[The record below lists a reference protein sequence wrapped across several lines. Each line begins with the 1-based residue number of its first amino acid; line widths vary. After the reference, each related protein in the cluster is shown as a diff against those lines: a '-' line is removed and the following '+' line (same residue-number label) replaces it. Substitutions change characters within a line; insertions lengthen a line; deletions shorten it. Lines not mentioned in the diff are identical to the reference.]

1 MRKFRFGLK
10 LFLAL
15 TLVGAF
21 FVAVVTLANSNKVYA
36 DEGTE
41 IVDTLVEE
49 TTTTTEE
56 EVVTTTDTTIEEEV
70 VTTTDTTTTEEEE
83 NLTLT
88 EDEKGKIDE
97 IIEWLSNLNKEE
109 LLDFLN
115 TAKNWLVAGGIVT
128 IISVLSA
135 IIGLIASI
143 IKLNKEKI
151 KNSNL
156 SDENKQKVLEMT
168 ANFEKKLIEGNN
180 QIKTLLLNVINNM
193 SDEEKKAVE
202 ANISDVRAKIESAL
216 NESNKNS
223 NE

>member
-1 MRKFRFGLK
+1 MRNFRFGLK
-10 LFLAL
+10 FILAL
-15 TLVGAF
+15 TLIGAF
-21 FVAVVTLANSNKVYA
+21 FVAVVTLGNSNNVYA
-36 DEGTE
+36 SEGTEGTE

-56 EVVTTTDTTIEEEV
+56 EELV
-70 VTTTDTTTTEEEE
+70 TTTEEEE

-88 EDEKGKIDE
+88 EEEKGKIDE

-109 LLDFLN
+109 LFDFLN

-168 ANFEKKLIEGNN
+168 ANFEKKLIEGNT

>member
-10 LFLAL
+10 FILAL

-21 FVAVVTLANSNKVYA
+21 FVAVVTLGNNNKVYA

-49 TTTTTEE
+49 ETTTTTEE
-56 EVVTTTDTTIEEEV
+56 DEV
-70 VTTTDTTTTEEEE
+70 VTTTDTTTEEEE
-83 NLTLT
+83 NLTFT
-88 EDEKGKIDE
+88 EEEKGKIDE

-168 ANFEKKLIEGNN
+168 ANFEKKLIEGNT

-193 SDEEKKAVE
+193 SDEEKKVVE

-216 NESNKNS
+216 NESNNNS

>member
-10 LFLAL
+10 LILAL

-21 FVAVVTLANSNKVYA
+21 FVAVVTLGNNNKVYA
-36 DEGTE
+36 SEGTEGTE

-56 EVVTTTDTTIEEEV
+56 EEV
-70 VTTTDTTTTEEEE
+70 VTTTDTTTEEEE

-88 EDEKGKIDE
+88 EEEKGKIDE

-109 LLDFLN
+109 LLEFLN

-168 ANFEKKLIEGNN
+168 ANFEKKLIDGNT

>member
-21 FVAVVTLANSNKVYA
+21 FVAVVTLGNNNKVYA
-36 DEGTE
+36 SEGEGTE

-49 TTTTTEE
+49 ETTTTT
-56 EVVTTTDTTIEEEV
+56 EEEV

-88 EDEKGKIDE
+88 EEEKGKIDE

-168 ANFEKKLIEGNN
+168 ANFEKKLIDGNT

>member
-10 LFLAL
+10 LISAL

-21 FVAVVTLANSNKVYA
+21 FVAVVTLGNSNKVYA
-36 DEGTE
+36 SEGEGTE

-49 TTTTTEE
+49 TTTTTQE
-56 EVVTTTDTTIEEEV
+56 DV

-109 LLDFLN
+109 LFDFLN

-168 ANFEKKLIEGNN
+168 ANFEKKLIEGNT

-193 SDEEKKAVE
+193 SDEEKKTVE

-223 NE
+223 NNE

>member
-10 LFLAL
+10 FILAL

-21 FVAVVTLANSNKVYA
+21 FVAVVTLGNNNKVYA
-36 DEGTE
+36 SEGTEGTE

-49 TTTTTEE
+49 TTTTTTTEE
-56 EVVTTTDTTIEEEV
+56 EIVTTTD
-70 VTTTDTTTTEEEE
+70 TTTEEEE

-88 EDEKGKIDE
+88 EEEKGKIDE

-168 ANFEKKLIEGNN
+168 ANFEKKLIDGNT

>member
-10 LFLAL
+10 LILAL

-21 FVAVVTLANSNKVYA
+21 FVAAVTLGNNNKVYA
-36 DEGTE
+36 SEGTEGTE

-56 EVVTTTDTTIEEEV
+56 E
-70 VTTTDTTTTEEEE
+70 E

-88 EDEKGKIDE
+88 EEEKGKIDE

-109 LLDFLN
+109 LFDFLN

-168 ANFEKKLIEGNN
+168 ANFEKKLIEGNT

>member
-21 FVAVVTLANSNKVYA
+21 FIAVVTLGNSNKVYA

-56 EVVTTTDTTIEEEV
+56 EVVTTTDTT
-70 VTTTDTTTTEEEE
+70 TTEEEE

-88 EDEKGKIDE
+88 EEEKGKIDE

-109 LLDFLN
+109 LFEFLN

-168 ANFEKKLIEGNN
+168 ANFEKKLIEGNT

-223 NE
+223 NNE

>member
-10 LFLAL
+10 FILAL

-21 FVAVVTLANSNKVYA
+21 FVAAVTLGNNNKVYA
-36 DEGTE
+36 SEGTEGTE

-49 TTTTTEE
+49 TTTTTTTEE
-56 EVVTTTDTTIEEEV
+56 EIVTTTD
-70 VTTTDTTTTEEEE
+70 TTTEEEE

-88 EDEKGKIDE
+88 EEEKGKIDE

-168 ANFEKKLIEGNN
+168 ANFEKKLIEGNT

>member
-1 MRKFRFGLK
+1 MRRFRFGLK
-10 LFLAL
+10 LILEL

-21 FVAVVTLANSNKVYA
+21 FVAAVTLGNNNKVYA
-36 DEGTE
+36 SEGTEGTE

-56 EVVTTTDTTIEEEV
+56 EEV
-70 VTTTDTTTTEEEE
+70 VTTTDTTTEEEE

-88 EDEKGKIDE
+88 EEEKGKIDE

-109 LLDFLN
+109 LLEFLN

-168 ANFEKKLIEGNN
+168 ANFEKKLIDGNT

>member
-10 LFLAL
+10 LILAL

-21 FVAVVTLANSNKVYA
+21 FVAAVTLGNNNKVYA
-36 DEGTE
+36 SEGTEGTE

-49 TTTTTEE
+49 TTTITEEE
-56 EVVTTTDTTIEEEV
+56 EVVTTTD
-70 VTTTDTTTTEEEE
+70 TTTEEEE

-88 EDEKGKIDE
+88 EEEKGKIDE

-109 LLDFLN
+109 LLEFLN

-168 ANFEKKLIEGNN
+168 ANFEKKLIDGNT

>member
-1 MRKFRFGLK
+1 MIKFRFGLK

-49 TTTTTEE
+49 TTTTTGE
-56 EVVTTTDTTIEEEV
+56 EVV
-70 VTTTDTTTTEEEE
+70 TTTEEEE

-168 ANFEKKLIEGNN
+168 ANFEKKLIDGNT

>member
-1 MRKFRFGLK
+1 MRNFRFGLK
-10 LFLAL
+10 FILAL

-21 FVAVVTLANSNKVYA
+21 FVAVVTLGNSNKVYA
-36 DEGTE
+36 SEGTEGTE

-49 TTTTTEE
+49 TTTTTTTEE
-56 EVVTTTDTTIEEEV
+56 ETVTTTD
-70 VTTTDTTTTEEEE
+70 TTTEEEE

-88 EDEKGKIDE
+88 EEEKGKIDE

-168 ANFEKKLIEGNN
+168 ANFEKKLIDGNT

>member
-21 FVAVVTLANSNKVYA
+21 FIVVVTLGNNNKVYA
-36 DEGTE
+36 SEGEGTE

-49 TTTTTEE
+49 ETTTTTTTTEE
-56 EVVTTTDTTIEEEV
+56 EVVTTTDTT
-70 VTTTDTTTTEEEE
+70 TTIEEEE

-88 EDEKGKIDE
+88 EEEKGKIDE

-109 LLDFLN
+109 LFEFLN

-168 ANFEKKLIEGNN
+168 ANFEKKLIEGNT

-223 NE
+223 NNE

>member
-1 MRKFRFGLK
+1 MKKFRFGLK

-36 DEGTE
+36 ETAEGTE

-49 TTTTTEE
+49 ETTT
-56 EVVTTTDTTIEEEV
+56 
-70 VTTTDTTTTEEEE
+70 TTTTEEEE

-88 EDEKGKIDE
+88 EEEKGKIDE

-168 ANFEKKLIEGNN
+168 ANFEKKLIEGNT

>member
-21 FVAVVTLANSNKVYA
+21 FAAVVTLGNNNKVYA
-36 DEGTE
+36 SEGTEGTE
-41 IVDTLVEE
+41 IVDTLVEEE

-56 EVVTTTDTTIEEEV
+56 EVVTTTDTT
-70 VTTTDTTTTEEEE
+70 TEEEE

-88 EDEKGKIDE
+88 EEEKGKIDE

-109 LLDFLN
+109 LFDFLN

-168 ANFEKKLIEGNN
+168 ANFEKKLIEGNT

>member
-10 LFLAL
+10 LILAL
-15 TLVGAF
+15 TLVCAF
-21 FVAVVTLANSNKVYA
+21 FVAVVTLGNNNKVYA
-36 DEGTE
+36 SEGTEGTE

-49 TTTTTEE
+49 TTTTTTTEE
-56 EVVTTTDTTIEEEV
+56 EIVTTTD
-70 VTTTDTTTTEEEE
+70 TTTEEEE

-88 EDEKGKIDE
+88 EEEKGKIDE

-168 ANFEKKLIEGNN
+168 ANFEKKLIEGNT

-193 SDEEKKAVE
+193 SDEEKKTVE
-202 ANISDVRAKIESAL
+202 ANISDVRAKIESAF

>member
-10 LFLAL
+10 LILAL

-21 FVAVVTLANSNKVYA
+21 FVAAVTLGNNNKVYA
-36 DEGTE
+36 SEGTEGTE

-56 EVVTTTDTTIEEEV
+56 EEVVTTTDT
-70 VTTTDTTTTEEEE
+70 TTTTEEEE

-88 EDEKGKIDE
+88 EEEKGKIDE

-109 LLDFLN
+109 LFDFLN

-168 ANFEKKLIEGNN
+168 ANFEKKLIDGNT

>member
-1 MRKFRFGLK
+1 MRKFRFCLK

-36 DEGTE
+36 ETTEGTE

-49 TTTTTEE
+49 TTTTTG
-56 EVVTTTDTTIEEEV
+56 EEV

-88 EDEKGKIDE
+88 EEEKGKIDE

-168 ANFEKKLIEGNN
+168 ANFEKKLIDGNT

>member
-10 LFLAL
+10 LILAL

-21 FVAVVTLANSNKVYA
+21 FVAVVTLGNSNKVYA
-36 DEGTE
+36 SEGTEGTE

-49 TTTTTEE
+49 TTTTT
-56 EVVTTTDTTIEEEV
+56 TEEEV

-83 NLTLT
+83 NLTIT
-88 EDEKGKIDE
+88 EEEKGKIDE
-97 IIEWLSNLNKEE
+97 IIEWLSNLDKEE
-109 LLDFLN
+109 LFDFLN

-168 ANFEKKLIEGNN
+168 ANFEKKLIEGNT

>member
-21 FVAVVTLANSNKVYA
+21 FIAVVTLGNNNKVYA

-41 IVDTLVEE
+41 IVDNLVEEE
-49 TTTTTEE
+49 TTT
-56 EVVTTTDTTIEEEV
+56 TTIEEEV
-70 VTTTDTTTTEEEE
+70 VTTTDTTTTTEEEE

-88 EDEKGKIDE
+88 EEEKGKIDE

-168 ANFEKKLIEGNN
+168 ANFEKKLIEGNT

>member
-1 MRKFRFGLK
+1 MRRFRFGLK
-10 LFLAL
+10 LILAL

-21 FVAVVTLANSNKVYA
+21 FVAVVTLGNNNKVYA
-36 DEGTE
+36 SEGTEGTE

-56 EVVTTTDTTIEEEV
+56 EEV
-70 VTTTDTTTTEEEE
+70 VTTTDTTTEEEE

-88 EDEKGKIDE
+88 EEEKGKIDE

-109 LLDFLN
+109 LLEFLN

-168 ANFEKKLIEGNN
+168 ANFEKKLIDGNT

>member
-1 MRKFRFGLK
+1 MRKFRFGLN
-10 LFLAL
+10 LILAL

-21 FVAVVTLANSNKVYA
+21 FVAAVTLGNNNKVYA
-36 DEGTE
+36 SEGTEGTE

-49 TTTTTEE
+49 TTTTTTTEE
-56 EVVTTTDTTIEEEV
+56 EIVTTTD
-70 VTTTDTTTTEEEE
+70 TTTEEEE

-88 EDEKGKIDE
+88 EEEKGKIDE

-168 ANFEKKLIEGNN
+168 ANFEKKLIDGNT

>member
-10 LFLAL
+10 ITLAL

-21 FVAVVTLANSNKVYA
+21 FIAIVTLGNNNKVYA
-36 DEGTE
+36 SEGTE
-41 IVDTLVEE
+41 IVDTLGEEE
-49 TTTTTEE
+49 TTTIQEEVATTTKEEEETVTLTEE
-56 EVVTTTDTTIEEEV
+56 E
-70 VTTTDTTTTEEEE
+70 
-83 NLTLT
+83 
-88 EDEKGKIDE
+88 KGKLDKIV
-97 IIEWLSNLNKEE
+97 EWLSNLNKEE
-109 LLDFLN
+109 LLEFLN
-115 TAKNWLVAGGIVT
+115 TAKNWLIAGGIVT

-135 IIGLIASI
+135 IIGLIAAI
-143 IKLNKEKI
+143 IKLNREKI

-156 SDENKQKVLEMT
+156 SEENKQKVLEMT
-168 ANFEKKLIEGNN
+168 ANFEKKLIEGNT

-193 SDEEKKAVE
+193 SDDEKKAVE

>member
-49 TTTTTEE
+49 TTTTTGE
-56 EVVTTTDTTIEEEV
+56 EVV
-70 VTTTDTTTTEEEE
+70 TTTEEEE

-88 EDEKGKIDE
+88 EEEKGKIDE

-168 ANFEKKLIEGNN
+168 ANFEKKLIDGNT

>member
-15 TLVGAF
+15 TLLGAF

-49 TTTTTEE
+49 ETTTTT
-56 EVVTTTDTTIEEEV
+56 TEEEV

>member
-15 TLVGAF
+15 TLLGAF
-21 FVAVVTLANSNKVYA
+21 FVAVVTLTNSNKVYA

-49 TTTTTEE
+49 TTTTT
-56 EVVTTTDTTIEEEV
+56 TEEEV

-88 EDEKGKIDE
+88 EEEKGKIDE

-168 ANFEKKLIEGNN
+168 ANFEKKLIDGNT